1 MATDI
6 KKRSFTEGPL
16 FFKMIMFA
24 LPIIATGILQTMYT
38 MADNIVVGRFS
49 GDETALG
56 SVGSTSALTNLTI
69 NLLIGIAAGTS
80 VVIAQ
85 SYGAKQDKIVSR
97 AVHTALSF
105 SLIGGL
111 IFMTLGLIFSGPAL
125 HLMGTKDAY
134 IDGAKL
140 YFRIICL
147 GIPATSIYNFGAAI
161 LRSVGDSK
169 TPLIVLATTGLV
181 NVGLNFLFVV
191 GFGMSVAGV
200 AIATISSQYLSAVA
214 VVWVLMKKRGQC
226 YCFSFKDLCF
236 DWRLFGRILRFGIPS
251 GLQSSLFSISNIIL
265 TSGVNTLASVVGPN
279 GELLYSDTVV
289 TAYTVSGNIDAITFT
304 TCNSF
309 HHTAMTFVGQN
320 YGAKKPDRIKKIILY
335 SLLQVVFFGI
345 LISQT
350 ELLLAKPLVSL
361 YVDPKLS
368 ADMITK
374 ITEQTIAIMKLLLNV
389 YFLCG
394 IMDVLS
400 GIAKGLGYS
409 IAPMIMSL
417 TGICGIR
424 ILWVFTVFPNFQT
437 IQGLLVSYPVSWGI
451 TIILLGSLVI
461 YAMIKTFKK
470 FTPKPSESEGQI

>member
-1 MATDI
+1 MAIDI

-49 GDETALG
+49 GDDTALG

-125 HLMGTKDAY
+125 HLMGTKDVY
-134 IDGAKL
+134 IEGAKL

-265 TSGVNTLASVVGPN
+265 TSGVNTLASVVGPS

-461 YAMIKTFKK
+461 YAMIRTFKK
-470 FTPKPSESEGQI
+470 FTSKPSESDWQT